1 MNRKDGGKK
10 NRLWCAAIILA
21 MVLVMGISG
30 SAKAASIKLNKT
42 KVTLDEGSSTT
53 IKVNGTKK
61 KATFKS
67 SKKTVATVSK
77 SGTIK
82 GKKAGKCTITVKVGK
97 KTLTCSVTVK
107 KRVEVK
113 DYINKPFSKFQK
125 AANLRTGFNEDPL
138 EEKTLYFSKE
148 DKDYFFARKDAKT
161 EKLSTLQNSGLEYV
175 TVYGV
180 KLGDKLS
187 AAAKKLGKYGFKQ
200 TKIRKVNMP
209 KFVEWR
215 DYRKSDQYISL
226 AISAKGKV
234 VIIQWYKD

>member
-1 MNRKDGGKK
+1 MNKKDGKKK
-10 NRLWCAAIILA
+10 NRILCCVIILA
-21 MVLVMGISG
+21 MALAMGIGG
-30 SAKAASIKLNKT
+30 SAKAASVKLSNT

-53 IKVNGTKK
+53 LKVKGTKK

-67 SKKTVATVSK
+67 SRESVATVSK
-77 SGTIK
+77 SGVIK

-113 DYINKPFSKFQK
+113 NYINKPFSKFQK

-148 DKDYFFARKDAKT
+148 DKDDFFARKDAKT
-161 EKLSTLQNSGLEYV
+161 GKLSNLQNSGLEYV

-187 AAAKKLGKYGFKQ
+187 SAAKKLKKNGFKQ
-200 TKIRKVNMP
+200 IKKRTAYTS

-215 DYRKSDQYISL
+215 DYQKSKQYISL

-234 VIIQWYKD
+234 VIVQWYKG